1 MQAIQP
7 IDLSILP
14 PQAQIELYDFY
25 LFLQQRYAQH
35 DVQKKQKAEKNTAL
49 QNFLSH
55 NKKRNIKVAVEIDL
69 TALADEV
76 NDMEI

>member
-1 MQAIQP
+1 MQTIES

-14 PQAQIELYDFY
+14 PQARLELYDFY
-25 LFLQQRYAQH
+25 LFLQQRYANKP
-35 DVQKKQKAEKNTAL
+35 VQIAQTNKKETAL
-49 QNFLSH
+49 KNFLAN
-55 NKKRNIKVAVEIDL
+55 NKNRHIKVASDIDL